1 MKPKRTG
8 RAAPGSRKPSGVVPV
23 RPVSR
28 EHRAVG
34 PAEAGD
40 AEPESSESGA
50 GSPGQAGQTVGRAAS
65 RVGRAASQ
73 VGFAASRIGRVLRS
87 RKLHFGVA
95 GLLFTAVLALGA
107 WRAYQ
112 YLYHS
117 PHFGLRHVELSPTY
131 HVDRETILSMAGLE
145 HGQNLFRISP
155 GAVRRRLLRHP
166 WIRSVTVSRT
176 LPDTLHIEIVE
187 HESVAAILFTGGE
200 APCQGENCPPD
211 GNQFYLVN
219 ADGGMFK
226 RATPDE
232 LRGRVII
239 TGVSRDLYRT
249 NPRGVARLV
258 ERSLAFL
265 ELYAR
270 VPGRPEL
277 SEVHHAHDVLVLFL
291 KHFPCAIHLESSDLP
306 RRLEYLDHLLARMDL
321 PLEKVRVIYLDDREN
336 PSRVV
341 VIPEEAEEE
350 PDGADKSDKSDKS
363 DKDRP

>member
-8 RAAPGSRKPSGVVPV
+8 RVAPGSRKPSGVVPV

-28 EHRAVG
+28 EHRAVVPPEG
-34 PAEAGD
+34 QPDEAPS
-40 AEPESSESGA
+40 ASESV
-50 GSPGQAGQTVGRAAS
+50 PGRSSRARLALGRAAS
-65 RVGRAASQ
+65 RVW
-73 VGFAASRIGRVLRS
+73 RVLRS
-87 RKLHFGVA
+87 RRLRFGLA
-95 GLLFTAVLALGA
+95 GLLFAAVLALGA
-107 WRAYQ
+107 WRAHQ
-112 YLYHS
+112 YLYGS

-155 GAVRRRLLRHP
+155 GAVRRKLVRHP

-187 HESVAAILFTGGE
+187 HESVAAILFTGE
-200 APCQGENCPPD
+200 TPCQGAACSPEE
-211 GNQFYLVN
+211 NQFYLIN
-219 ADGGMFK
+219 AAGEMFK

-239 TGVSRDLYRT
+239 TGVSIDLYRT
-249 NPRGVARLV
+249 NPRGVARLI

-265 ELYAR
+265 ESYGQ
-270 VPGRPEL
+270 VPTRPEL
-277 SEVHHAHDVLVLFL
+277 SEVHHAHDVLVLFP
-291 KHFPCAIHLESSDLP
+291 KHFPCAIHLESTDLS
-306 RRLEYLDHLLARMDL
+306 RRLEYLDHLLARLDL

-341 VIPEEAEEE
+341 VIPEEEES
-350 PDGADKSDKSDKS
+350 DGADGTDESDESDKV
-363 DKDRP
+363 RP